1 MTSKAWHFMFLV
13 CYYYCGGNGY
23 SMFTRALSTLR
34 NLSLIDAALR
44 TYRLIL
50 FSALCYYV
58 CVHMHICFFNC
69 LS

>member
-13 CYYYCGGNGY
+13 CYYYRGGNGY
-23 SMFTRALSTLR
+23 SMITRALSTLR
-34 NLSLIDAALR
+34 NFSLIDAALR
-44 TYRLIL
+44 TYKLIL
-50 FSALCYYV
+50 FSALCYD